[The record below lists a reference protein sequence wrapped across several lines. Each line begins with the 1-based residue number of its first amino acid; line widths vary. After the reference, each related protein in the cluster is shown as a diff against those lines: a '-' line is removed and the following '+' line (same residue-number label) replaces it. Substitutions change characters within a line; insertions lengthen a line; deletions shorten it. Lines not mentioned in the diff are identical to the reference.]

1 MRSLLALFFGLIALQ
16 SYAQTNNANNE
27 QPIITTAATTG
38 RLRGSVQTSDG
49 KPAALVNVLIKEIN
63 IGTTTNEAGEY
74 FFNAVPAGKYT
85 LVVSFT
91 GLKTVETSIEIKN
104 GENVVDNIVLV
115 ENHSELQEIVV
126 KATFNVNEKTAAV
139 GKAAIKAMDLPQAV
153 TIIGEPV
160 IRNQQAQR
168 LSDVVKNV
176 NGVYLGTTRGNTQ
189 EAFYARGY
197 SFGNNNMFK
206 NGFRINSGAMP
217 EVSSLESVEI
227 LKGSAAILY
236 GNVAPGG
243 ILNMRTKKPL
253 FVFGGE
259 ASLRVGS
266 FDLYKPAID
275 LYGPLSKKVAFRLNG
290 TIESAGSYRESVSS
304 KRYYIAPSLLFN
316 LGGKTTL
323 LLHGDYLQHD
333 FTPDFG
339 IGTIGTTSSTNTGKT
354 ISPVP
359 RSRFL
364 GTSWQYTHTKQSTIG
379 AELNHQINDS
389 WQLNAGISKSYYN
402 RDYFSVERIQADP
415 NGKWKRPLGKF
426 DNTEDYYGAQVNV
439 NGAFATGALQHRL
452 LIGADA
458 DLYQTKNLTSA
469 ITGTIYDSINILN
482 PSLYVQRRDIPA
494 AVFSNR
500 AEIPVFR
507 FGAYVQDLVSISK
520 KLKLLVGLRWSYQQT
535 EQTKNVY
542 LLKNDSVAY
551 AGQLLIDKAFSPRA
565 GLVYQPT
572 ENMSVFASYANSFSP
587 NTGTDIYLNALKP
600 SIIDQFEMGI
610 KNEFFNKK
618 LSANLTLYHIVN
630 NNLAIIAL
638 EDINGN
644 PNTNTTIKQ
653 LAGQTI
659 SQGIEVDIQG
669 HPVEGLTLVAGY
681 SYNNMYYNKTNKG
694 NGSFVEGQ
702 RLVNTPQHSANASA
716 FYTIRKGALANLKLG
731 ALFNYIGD
739 RETGWNDTYQA
750 NGSILNRR
758 FGVSGFSTVDLSIG
772 YSYKR
777 ITLLT
782 KLANI
787 GNTYNYYVHEN
798 YSVNPIPPRNFVATL
813 SYKF

>member
-1 MRSLLALFFGLIALQ
+1 MRSLLALCFGLIALQ
-16 SYAQTNNANNE
+16 SYAQHNSYNTN
-27 QPIITTAATTG
+27 PSITNTATVIT
-38 RLRGSVQTSDG
+38 LKGSVQTSDG
-49 KPAALVNVLIKEIN
+49 KPAGLVNVLIREIN
-63 IGTTTNEAGEY
+63 LATTTNEAGEY
-74 FFNAVPAGKYT
+74 FFSAVPAGKYT

-91 GLKTVETSIEIKN
+91 GLKTVETVIEIKA
-104 GENVVDNIVLV
+104 GENFVDNIVLV

-126 KATFNVNEKTAAV
+126 KATFNVNEKILAV
-139 GKAAIKAMDLPQAV
+139 GKAGIRPMDLPQAV
-153 TIIGEPV
+153 TVIGEPV

-189 EAFYARGY
+189 ESFYARGY

-217 EVSSLESVEI
+217 EVSSLESVEV

-243 ILNMRTKKPL
+243 ILNMRTKKPV

-259 ASLRVGS
+259 ASLRTGS
-266 FDLYKPAID
+266 FDLYKPALDI
-275 LYGPLSKKVAFRLNG
+275 YGPLSKKVAFRVNG

-316 LGGKTTL
+316 LGDKTTL
-323 LLHGDYLQHD
+323 LVHGDYLQHD

-354 ISPVP
+354 IAPVP

-364 GTSWQYTHTKQSTIG
+364 GTSWQYTHTTQSTLG
-379 AELNHQINDS
+379 AELNHQVNDN

-402 RDYFSVERIQADP
+402 RDYFAVERIQADP

-426 DNTEDYYGAQVNV
+426 DNTEDYYAAQVNM
-439 NGAFATGALQHRL
+439 NGDFGTGALRHKL

-458 DLYQTKNLTSA
+458 DLYQTKNRTSA

-482 PSLYVQRRDIPA
+482 PSQYVQRTDIPN
-494 AVFSNR
+494 AVFTNR
-500 AEIPVFR
+500 TEVPVFR
-507 FGAYVQDLVSISK
+507 FGAYVQDLIAVSK
-520 KLKLLVGLRWSYQQT
+520 KLKVLVGIRWSYQQT
-535 EQTKNVY
+535 ERTKNIY
-542 LLKNDSVAY
+542 LLKNDSLAY
-551 AGQLLIDKAFSPRA
+551 SGQLLIEKAFSPRA

-572 ENMSVFASYANSFSP
+572 DNMSVFASYANSFSP

-600 SIIDQFEMGI
+600 SIIDQFEVGI

-638 EDINGN
+638 EDANGN
-644 PNTNTTIKQ
+644 LNTNTAIKQ

-659 SQGIEVDIQG
+659 SQGVELDIQG
-669 HPVEGLTLVAGY
+669 HPVEGLTIVAGY

-702 RLVNTPQHSANASA
+702 RLVNTPQHTANASA

-731 ALFNYIGD
+731 ALFNYTGD

-750 NGSILNRR
+750 NGTILNRR

-772 YSYKR
+772 YSFKR
-777 ITLLT
+777 VTVLT

-787 GNTYNYYVHEN
+787 TNTYNYYVHEN
-798 YSVNPIPPRNFVATL
+798 YSVNPIPPRNFIATV